1 MGVADNS
8 ASKQP
13 GKGIRKGVATGV
25 DIVSRSE
32 LGQGLPCEV
41 DRAKAL
47 PNHGQAWVRGFLDP
61 LPLVQMHHL
70 RWVKEFD
77 PKAVEGAR
85 GQGERGGVMVA
96 GVDEAVEGGVF
107 VLDGFD
113 GAPEDP
119 LAAAAVVGVGVEEGH
134 RSFSVVYGGEYL
146 ERESED
152 QG

>member
-1 MGVADNS
+1 MLIATINIPLSNKVVIVVHGAPLTNTREHVAADCRVMGVADNS

-70 RWVKEFD
+70 QIPTKI
-77 PKAVEGAR
+77 
-85 GQGERGGVMVA
+85 Q
-96 GVDEAVEGGVF
+96 
-107 VLDGFD
+107 VLKKKNKLNLD
-113 GAPEDP
+113 
-119 LAAAAVVGVGVEEGH
+119 
-134 RSFSVVYGGEYL
+134 R
-146 ERESED
+146 RRK
-152 QG
+152 